1 MLHILGMIGKGIGIA
16 LVCILILA
24 VVLLLAVL
32 FAPIRYRVTA
42 GLADEKATGMA
53 NAHWLLHI
61 ITASCVWE
69 QELQYKISI
78 FGIAVYGNK
87 RKALKEKK
95 KKEKEQKKEQKE
107 LEKRKQ
113 KTKNIKNIKNIKNEK
128 NIQNEAAQSVKVQ
141 MAGKAPE
148 QVAARRVDKNAQPM
162 KVQTA
167 DKAQKQPSA
176 RCVNKKPEQV
186 TARRVDRQAKRKKH
200 RRSPLKA
207 LMAKLKALLEKL
219 KAFWKRVTGLF
230 QKAEKLKETI
240 AAYRAFFEREDFKRA
255 FALCKKELLTLWK
268 RVRPKKLRAEL
279 HFGFDD
285 PALTGQ
291 ILAYLSMLYP
301 LLGKDVRLRPDF
313 ENRVCEGKLLI
324 KGKIRLFVLLRALWI
339 LYFDKDIK
347 RLIRIWKK
355 EDALYGRE

>member
-16 LVCILILA
+16 LLCILILA
-24 VVLLLAVL
+24 VVLLLTVL

-42 GLADEKATGMA
+42 GLADEKAAGMA
-53 NAHWLLHI
+53 KAHWLLHI

-78 FGIAVYGNK
+78 FGITVYGSK

-95 KKEKEQKKEQKE
+95 RK
-107 LEKRKQ
+107 EKRKQ
-113 KTKNIKNIKNIKNEK
+113 KTKNIKNIKNEK
-128 NIQNEAAQSVKVQ
+128 NIQNEATQSV
-141 MAGKAPE
+141 
-148 QVAARRVDKNAQPM
+148 

-167 DKAQKQPSA
+167 DKEQKQSSA
-176 RCVNKKPEQV
+176 RCVNKEPEQIA
-186 TARRVDRQAKRKKH
+186 ARRVDRQAKRKK
-200 RRSPLKA
+200 RWRSPLKA
-207 LMAKLKALLEKL
+207 LIAKLKALLEKL
-219 KAFWKRVTGLF
+219 KAFWNRVTGLF

>member
-16 LVCILILA
+16 LLCILILA

-42 GLADEKATGMA
+42 GLADEKAAGMA
-53 NAHWLLHI
+53 KAHWLLHI

-69 QELQYKISI
+69 QELQYKLSI
-78 FGIAVYGNK
+78 FGITVYGSK

-113 KTKNIKNIKNIKNEK
+113 KTKNIKNIKNEK

-141 MAGKAPE
+141 TADKEPE
-148 QVAARRVDKNAQPM
+148 QVA
-162 KVQTA
+162 
-167 DKAQKQPSA
+167 
-176 RCVNKKPEQV
+176 
-186 TARRVDRQAKRKKH
+186 ARRVDRQAKRKKH
-200 RRSPLKA
+200 RKSPLKA

-219 KAFWKRVTGLF
+219 KAFWKRVIGLF

-240 AAYRAFFEREDFKRA
+240 SAYRAFFEREDFKRA

>member
-16 LVCILILA
+16 LLCILILA
-24 VVLLLAVL
+24 VVLLLTVL

-42 GLADEKATGMA
+42 GLADEKAAGMA
-53 NAHWLLHI
+53 KAHWLLHI

-78 FGIAVYGNK
+78 FGITVYGSK

-128 NIQNEAAQSVKVQ
+128 NIQNEAAQ
-141 MAGKAPE
+141 
-148 QVAARRVDKNAQPM
+148 PM

-167 DKAQKQPSA
+167 DKEQKQPSA
-176 RCVNKKPEQV
+176 RCVNKEPEQV
-186 TARRVDRQAKRKKH
+186 AARRVDRQAKRKK
-200 RRSPLKA
+200 RWRSPLKA
-207 LMAKLKALLEKL
+207 LIAKLKALLEKL
-219 KAFWKRVTGLF
+219 KAFWNRVTGLF

>member
-16 LVCILILA
+16 LLCILILA
-24 VVLLLAVL
+24 VVLLLTVL

-42 GLADEKATGMA
+42 GLADEKAAGMA
-53 NAHWLLHI
+53 KAHWLLHI

-78 FGIAVYGNK
+78 FGITVYGSK

-95 KKEKEQKKEQKE
+95 RK
-107 LEKRKQ
+107 EKRKQ
-113 KTKNIKNIKNIKNEK
+113 KTKNIKNIKNEK
-128 NIQNEAAQSVKVQ
+128 NIQNEATQSV
-141 MAGKAPE
+141 
-148 QVAARRVDKNAQPM
+148 

-167 DKAQKQPSA
+167 DKEQKQPSA
-176 RCVNKKPEQV
+176 RCVNKEPEQI
-186 TARRVDRQAKRKKH
+186 TARRVDRQAKRTK
-200 RRSPLKA
+200 RWRSPLKA

-219 KAFWKRVTGLF
+219 KAFWNRVTGLF

-240 AAYRAFFEREDFKRA
+240 AAYRTFFEREDFKRA

-268 RVRPKKLRAEL
+268 RVRPKKLKAEL